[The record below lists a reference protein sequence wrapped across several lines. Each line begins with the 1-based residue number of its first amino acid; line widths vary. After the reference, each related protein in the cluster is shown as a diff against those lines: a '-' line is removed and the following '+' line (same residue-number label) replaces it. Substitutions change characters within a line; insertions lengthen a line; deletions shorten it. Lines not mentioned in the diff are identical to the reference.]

1 MSIRKFKSL
10 LRYSPSDIVSLILL
24 SILLHIS
31 NCQIRCLSSDKILG
45 SLRRRALKR
54 PCSFTFQKY
63 LDLEKVIR
71 HLETVDRN
79 LPGGPSCLRR
89 VIVFTWLLRWFG
101 QTPVLKIGVCRE
113 DNSLL
118 AHTWLE
124 LNNKVLESDSA
135 QSAFH
140 PLLTTQA

>member
-1 MSIRKFKSL
+1 MKIRKFESL
-10 LRYSPSDIVSLILL
+10 LRYSPVDILSLILL

-31 NCQIRCLSSDKILG
+31 DCQIHCLSSNKILQT
-45 SLRRRALKR
+45 LRNRTAKR
-54 PCSFTFQKY
+54 PSSFRLRKDFP
-63 LDLEKVIR
+63 LEKIVR
-71 HLETVDRN
+71 LLEIADRN
-79 LPGGPSCLRR
+79 LPGGPLCLRR